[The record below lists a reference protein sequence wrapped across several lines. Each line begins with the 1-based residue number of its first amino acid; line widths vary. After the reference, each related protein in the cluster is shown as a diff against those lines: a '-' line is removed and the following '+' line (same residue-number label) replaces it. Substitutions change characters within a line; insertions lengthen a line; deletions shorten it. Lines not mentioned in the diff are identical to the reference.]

1 MSNIFTRL
9 KFQVLPVL
17 AGILSVFAYKTHAQL
32 AANTYQFSALSG
44 TFTEITGGTVLSAI
58 QTDDALSASIPIGFT
73 FNFCGTDYTQLRAS
87 SNGWVSFSSTLGT
100 FDYFGDNSTTNFP
113 TMKPC
118 LFPLWEDIDGSTTYG
133 GAAMYATTGTAPN
146 RVFTLQC
153 KNWQWNYS
161 ATTATISFQVKLYE
175 SSNLIQFV
183 YRPESGTIS
192 TGSGGASIGI
202 SDNNSPVTGYLSL
215 NNASASPTA
224 SGTTFTTNIL
234 TKPANGQIYQF
245 KPLPAIDMKA
255 DSIVVATP
263 FCSNSV
269 QPIAARVRNMG
280 TAAIDSVKVYWS
292 VDGVAQ
298 SPVTYNAA
306 TIGNVVSGNN
316 TAVVTLGQ
324 VYFATA
330 TPKQIKA
337 WTYMPN
343 GLADEAPAND
353 TVSAPIAS
361 GLQGVQA
368 HILQGDT
375 TICQGANLVLDAG
388 SYPKNPIYIWNTGSL
403 SQTITVTGSG
413 VYTVKVQNTDGCFD
427 RDTVVI
433 SVHPNPMVNSI
444 AVMENG
450 GGMFTFNVIGAQNVM
465 DYHWDFGDGTTA
477 DGPGPQVHI
486 YTAPGEYT
494 VVLTVKN
501 DCGEVSTS
509 RLIAIG
515 NGTAIHDLPALQQ
528 EIKMYPNPSTKGI
541 VTIAH
546 NAKLKIKSITL
557 YNLVGQRVQRLET
570 ADATRNQLNTADL
583 AAGIYNV
590 VVETDR
596 GTVVKKLEVLP

>member
-1 MSNIFTRL
+1 M
-9 KFQVLPVL
+9 PVL
-17 AGILSVFAYKTHAQL
+17 AGIFAFLSHKADAQL

-58 QTDDALSASIPIGFT
+58 QTDDALSGNVPIGFT
-73 FNFCGTDYTQLRAS
+73 FNFCGTDYTQLKAS

-100 FDYFGDNSTTNFP
+100 FDYFADNSTTNFP

-175 SSNLIQFV
+175 GSNLIQFV

-202 SDNNSPVTGYLSL
+202 SDNNTPTTGYLSL

-234 TKPANGQIYQF
+234 TKPASGQIYQF
-245 KPLPAIDMKA
+245 KPLPAIDMRA

-263 FCSNSV
+263 FCSNST
-269 QPIAARVRNMG
+269 QPVAARVRNLG

-298 SPVTYNAA
+298 PPVTYNAA
-306 TIGNVVSGNN
+306 TIGNVVSGSN
-316 TAVVTLGQ
+316 TAVVALGQ

-330 TPKQIKA
+330 AARQIKA
-337 WTYMPN
+337 WTYQPN
-343 GLADEAPAND
+343 GLPDEVPAND
-353 TVSAPIAS
+353 TVTAAIAA
-361 GLQGVQA
+361 GLEGVQA

-375 TICQGANLVLDAG
+375 TICQGANLLLDAG

-403 SQTITVTGSG
+403 SQTITVTGAG
-413 VYTVKVQNTDGCFD
+413 VYSVKVQNTDGCFD

-433 SVHPNPMVNSI
+433 GVHPNPLVNSI

-450 GGMFTFNVIGAQNVM
+450 GGMFTFNVIGAQHVNE
-465 DYHWDFGDGTTA
+465 YYWDFGDGTTA
-477 DGPGPQVHI
+477 VGPGPQVHI

-494 VVLTVKN
+494 VVLRVKN
-501 DCGEVSTS
+501 DCAEVTTS
-509 RLIAIG
+509 RLVAIG
-515 NGTAIHDLPALQQ
+515 NGTSIHDLSALQQ
-528 EIKMYPNPSTKGI
+528 EIKMYPNPSTKGV
-541 VTIAH
+541 VTVMH
-546 NAKLKIKSITL
+546 NTQLKIKAITV
-557 YNLVGQRVQRLET
+557 YNLLGQRVQHLET
-570 ADATRNQLNTADL
+570 VSATQNQLNTADL

-590 VVETDR
+590 VVATDR